1 MLNNIKIEVK
11 NKLYFN
17 KFKYKA
23 MCTIQGAAYTYYT
36 PDLETFIIRM
46 EKFKDNKLRYGIRV
60 IEDDWKE
67 YWDEVNLDQV
77 SQFLTWRNTVSK
89 DKCMLRIQGD
99 TVSFFSNDIS
109 LLDTLKSID
118 KNVSYFEAEVYKADT
133 IFFSKN
139 PKFKY
144 RTFFKGKR
152 CPDDFFSNVIEFCN
166 RYPKANVSRGLQA
179 LAHNRRKNYTR
190 FIYLHSSYY
199 VDYNDESMISILHML
214 FPNMVGKTYSLAKR
228 P

>member
-1 MLNNIKIEVK
+1 
-11 NKLYFN
+11 
-17 KFKYKA
+17 
-23 MCTIQGAAYTYYT
+23 
-36 PDLETFIIRM
+36 
-46 EKFKDNKLRYGIRV
+46 
-60 IEDDWKE
+60 
-67 YWDEVNLDQV
+67 
-77 SQFLTWRNTVSK
+77 
-89 DKCMLRIQGD
+89 MLRIQGD